1 MEEQDNN
8 IYNKILT
15 DTVVQVGE
23 TLHCAEEPSQP
34 CVICLQT
41 ISEQALCKPC
51 KTGVLSVDYG
61 WLSSQGRKSYVV
73 PHRVNQEDAVALTA
87 GDTSTHLDRHTRPT
101 RGYPRPR
108 RLVRPSRPPLS
119 PDAALRRRRQ
129 VYAQKLYSLHVGTNR
144 LSRFRDLSP
153 QLFCRDEELLRRARN
168 WIRRE
173 LQVFEFLSA
182 DGHQEEGGIMRRP
195 NNAEFL
201 LEYIIAIL
209 KTVDVKGN
217 GGQAEDMLQ
226 EFLGREN
233 TQLFLHELKAWL
245 RSPYISLED
254 WDRHVQYDESRAL
267 TVGRPKI
274 PSRGRGRDASSQLQI
289 SNDSSGTQSSNDSSG
304 TQRIP
309 KFTRAIE
316 PRIHGRHNPYPE
328 RPQSWS
334 RQVHGQCYNND

>member
-8 IYNKILT
+8 TYDKILT

-23 TLHCAEEPSQP
+23 TLHCAEEASQP

-41 ISEQALCKPC
+41 ISEQALCKPCRHASFDFLCLISWLQERSTC

-73 PHRVNQEDAVALTA
+73 PHQDNQKDAVALTA
-87 GDTSTHLDRHTRPT
+87 SDTSTHLDRQTRAR

-108 RLVRPSRPPLS
+108 RLPRPSRPPLS
-119 PDAALRRRRQ
+119 PYAALRRRRQ

-153 QLFCRDEELLRRARN
+153 QLFCRDEELLRRARK

-173 LQVFEFLSA
+173 LQVFDFLTI
-182 DGHQEEGGIMRRP
+182 DGQEEEEGIMRRP

-267 TVGRPKI
+267 TVERAKC
-274 PSRGRGRDASSQLQI
+274 PSRGHGRDASSQLQV
-289 SNDSSGTQSSNDSSG
+289 SNDTSG

-309 KFTRAIE
+309 KFPRLVE
-316 PRIHGRHNPYPE
+316 PRVHGRHSPYPE
-328 RPQSWS
+328 RPQS
-334 RQVHGQCYNND
+334 